1 MNILILAAEVTTKT
15 AEAVTTGAAAS
26 EGTHHA
32 NGWILPGDINEVIW
46 GTIGFLIVFSLI
58 VWNGGPAIKAMW
70 NGRIDRIRTELES
83 AAGARAQAEAK
94 LAAVEADLAD
104 AENERQRIVAEAREI
119 ASTVRAQII
128 AKAGTDAVDLR
139 ARGAADV
146 EAAKAQATNDLQAEI
161 GVLAIGAAEA
171 VVANALDAS
180 TQSRL
185 IDNYIDKVGA

>member
-1 MNILILAAEVTTKT
+1 MNILILASEAE
-15 AEAVTTGAAAS
+15 
-26 EGTHHA
+26 HHA
-32 NGWILPGDINEVIW
+32 NGWVLPGDINEVIW
-46 GTIGFLIVFSLI
+46 GTIGFLVVATLI
-58 VWNGGPAIKAMW
+58 VWKGGPAIKAMW
-70 NGRIDRIRTELES
+70 NGRIDRIRTELET
-83 AAGARAQAEAK
+83 AATARAEAEAR

-104 AENERQRIVAEAREI
+104 ADNERQRIVTEARET
-119 ASTVRAQII
+119 AAAVKAQII
-128 AKAGTDAVDLR
+128 AKAGTDAAEVR

-180 TQSRL
+180 TQSQL

>member
-15 AEAVTTGAAAS
+15 AEAVTTTAAS

-58 VWNGGPAIKAMW
+58 VWKGGPAIKAMW
-70 NGRIDRIRTELES
+70 NGRIDRIRTELET
-83 AAGARAQAEAK
+83 AAAARSEAEAK
-94 LAAVEADLAD
+94 LAAVEASLAD
-104 AENERQRIVAEAREI
+104 ADNERQRIVAEARE
-119 ASTVRAQII
+119 AAVAVRAQII
-128 AKAGTDAVDLR
+128 AKAGTDAADLR
-139 ARGAADV
+139 ARGSADV
-146 EAAKAQATNDLQAEI
+146 EAAKAQATHDLQAEI

-180 TQSRL
+180 TQSQL